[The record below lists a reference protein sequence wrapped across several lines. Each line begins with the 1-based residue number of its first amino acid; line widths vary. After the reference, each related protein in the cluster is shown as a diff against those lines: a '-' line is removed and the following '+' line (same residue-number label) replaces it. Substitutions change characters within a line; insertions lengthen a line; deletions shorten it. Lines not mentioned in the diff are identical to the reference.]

1 MTGVVFDIREFTVHD
16 GPGIR
21 VTVFLKGCLLH
32 CRWCHNPEGLSPLP
46 QLMKKVALCTHC
58 GLCERGCDH
67 AKCQP
72 FGVCLHA
79 CPKGLLSVSG
89 QVWEADDLAEKL
101 QSYAPL
107 LPSGGITFSGGE
119 PLLQGEFVAE
129 VSHRLTLHKALQT
142 SGYADNDLFRRV
154 LQEMD
159 FVLFDIKLADSE
171 LHREYTG
178 EDNTLILQ
186 NYRTLLKSGCP
197 HVVRVPLIPGITD
210 TDDNLKRI
218 AALTERSHVELMRYN
233 PLAGA
238 KYPMVG
244 MTYPLSPPPPRE
256 VDLKLFRSAS
266 YV

>member
-21 VTVFLKGCLLH
+21 VTVFLKGCPLR
-32 CRWCHNPEGLSPLP
+32 CRWCHNPEGLSPRP
-46 QLMKKVALCTHC
+46 QLMKKTALCTHC
-58 GLCERGCDH
+58 GRCEQGCAH
-67 AKCQP
+67 ADCQP

-79 CPKGLLSVSG
+79 CPKGLLSVCG
-89 QVWEADDLAEKL
+89 ETWEAEDLAEKL
-101 QSYAPL
+101 QTYAPL
-107 LPSGGITFSGGE
+107 LPSGGVTFSGGE
-119 PLLQGEFVAE
+119 PLFQGEFVIE
-129 VSHRLTLHKALQT
+129 VSRRLTLHKALQT
-142 SGYADNDLFRRV
+142 SGYADPALFQRV

-159 FVLFDIKLADSE
+159 FVLFDIKLVDRDRHLA
-171 LHREYTG
+171 YTG
-178 EDNTLILQ
+178 VDNDWILR
-186 NYRTLLKSGCP
+186 NYQTLLDSGRP
-197 HVVRVPLIPGITD
+197 HVVRVPLIPGVTD
-210 TDDNLKRI
+210 TDDNLKQI

-256 VDLKLFRSAS
+256 VDLKLFRWAS

>member
-21 VTVFLKGCLLH
+21 VTVFLKGCPLH
-32 CRWCHNPEGLSPLP
+32 CRWCHNPEGLSPRP
-46 QLMKKVALCTHC
+46 QLMKKVSLCVHC
-58 GLCERGCDH
+58 GLCERGCGH
-67 AKCQP
+67 AECQP

-89 QVWEADDLAEKL
+89 EVWEAEELAEKL
-101 QSYAPL
+101 QSYAPV

-119 PLLQGEFVAE
+119 PLLQGEFVIE
-129 VSHRLTLHKALQT
+129 VCRRLTLHKALQT
-142 SGYADNDLFRRV
+142 SGYADAELFRRV

-159 FVLFDIKLADSE
+159 FVLFDLKLADGE
-171 LHREYTG
+171 KHREYTG
-178 EDNTLILQ
+178 QDNALILQ
-186 NYRTLLKSGCP
+186 NYRILLESGRP

-210 TDDNLKRI
+210 TDDNLRAI
-218 AALTERSHVELMRYN
+218 AALAGRSHVELMRYN